1 MKKILVFLLVLFNV
15 FVISAHMSKVKA
27 EEVVLRVYNWQD
39 YIDDGL
45 DDDGNSISASPPL
58 MLRPAP

>member
-15 FVISAHMSKVKA
+15 FVISANMSKVKA

-45 DDDGNSISASPPL
+45 DDDGN
-58 MLRPAP
+58 